1 MIHAEFN
8 KGERY
13 SKVMFDTPMLS
24 PSEDFL
30 EMLADQMGTFEEAI
44 RLTNTLRQR
53 EEELPELSKYSDGIQ
68 LSITL
73 ERVPRVPEEQFISDY
88 VTSVEE
94 DLLELHDIFRDLVQD
109 TLSDYNDPYPRIFL
123 RHG

>member
-53 EEELPELSKYSDGIQ
+53 EEELAVLSKYSDRIQ

-73 ERVPRVPEEQFISDY
+73 ERVQRVPEEQSISDY
-88 VTSVEE
+88 EALVVD
-94 DLLELHDIFRDLVQD
+94 DLLELHDIFRDLVREAIQE
-109 TLSDYNDPYPRIFL
+109 LENPYPRIFL
-123 RHG
+123 RH